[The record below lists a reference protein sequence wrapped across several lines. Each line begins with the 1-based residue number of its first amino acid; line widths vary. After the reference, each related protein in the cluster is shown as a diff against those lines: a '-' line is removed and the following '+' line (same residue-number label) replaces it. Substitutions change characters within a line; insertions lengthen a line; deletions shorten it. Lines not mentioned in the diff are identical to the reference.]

1 MGVWEIQKERKW
13 REVSKQSNKDMKLEI
28 NTESQ
33 DSPFDNQV
41 YTNVYTVHHIYVG
54 VQSFASYLS
63 VTSSMV
69 E

>member
-1 MGVWEIQKERKW
+1 
-13 REVSKQSNKDMKLEI
+13 MKLEI